1 MFGKAITQIT
11 SADFTTLNRTLF
23 IIAGIVLFN
32 MLVRFVY
39 SYNYQRTTLRFVD
52 RIRGAL
58 LGRIMVLSYPVQL
71 KFDKGD
77 LIARLSSDVDRLL
90 TYVFNIPLNLV
101 ANTVVLIV
109 YTTMIFW
116 IDWKLAL
123 IAVMLAPLVASG
135 TRAKLAGR
143 SRTARPRGWCE

>member
-1 MFGKAITQIT
+1 
-11 SADFTTLNRTLF
+11 
-23 IIAGIVLFN
+23 
-32 MLVRFVY
+32 
-39 SYNYQRTTLRFVD
+39 
-52 RIRGAL
+52 
-58 LGRIMVLSYPVQL
+58 MVLSYPVQL

-123 IAVMLAPLVASG
+123 IAVTLAPLVASS
-135 TRAKLAGR
+135 TRA
-143 SRTARPRGWCE
+143 